1 MSNPIRQ
8 AAGVLFGFTITERY
22 IFRIVTR
29 WFFMLTFFV
38 IGLSYLMKC
47 ADQIHNVGEGGY
59 TMLTMAEVCA
69 LKLPRDF
76 VQFLPFIA
84 LTASV
89 IGLALLQRSSELV
102 IIQSSGLSKI
112 RIVAATLKAMIV
124 PVLIAGAVSEL
135 AVPVCELESDL
146 VKYTALRQTSMT
158 SRINRIWFHETDKIL
173 QFSVVG
179 LNGDVF
185 DADLMVLRGNTL
197 VSYAHA
203 KKGHWEGGVWHM
215 KDVTKQIWGKDSF
228 KTVRL
233 KSEDWNLV
241 ITPTKLGKLNVAPDE
256 MSAYSLYAY
265 ISYLRENNIESAK
278 FESEFWRK
286 VAMPFGVIAMI
297 LLAGFA
303 GFITAR
309 SVTLFVRLLLGIG
322 IGMAFYLSTS
332 LAVPVSVVY
341 GLNPVIATLSPDIIF
356 GCLGIWLLRRGFQ
369 S

>member
-1 MSNPIRQ
+1 MNSIVRQ
-8 AAGVLFGFTITERY
+8 AVGILFGFTITERY

-47 ADQIHNVGEGGY
+47 ADQIHNVGEGAY

-112 RIVAATLKAMIV
+112 RIVSATLKAMII
-124 PVLIAGAVSEL
+124 PVIIAGAVSEL
-135 AVPVCELESDL
+135 AVPVCELESD
-146 VKYTALRQTSMT
+146 VIKYTALRQTSMT
-158 SRINRIWFHETDKIL
+158 SRINRIWFHETGKIL
-173 QFSVVG
+173 QFTVVG
-179 LNGDVF
+179 LNGDVY
-185 DADLMVLRGNTL
+185 DADLLVLKGNTL
-197 VSYAHA
+197 ESYSHA
-203 KKGHWEGGVWHM
+203 KQGHWEDGVWHM
-215 KDVTKQIWGKDSF
+215 TDITKQSWGKDSF
-228 KTVRL
+228 KLERL
-233 KSEDWNLV
+233 PKEDWDLV
-241 ITPTKLGKLNVAPDE
+241 ITPQKLGKLNVAPDE

-265 ISYLRENNIESAK
+265 ISYLRENHIESAK

-332 LAVPVSVVY
+332 LAVPMSVVY
-341 GLNPVIATLSPDIIF
+341 GLNPVIATLSPDLIF
-356 GCLGIWLLRRGFQ
+356 GCLGIWLLRRGFR